1 MDFNLLRNDKF
12 KPCRVKASVLKTVED
27 SVQMISMQAKHRN
40 VAVVIDSFKVVFD
53 ALLFDKMRFQQ
64 VIVNLLTNAI
74 KFSRA
79 GGKVLIKLKSVSS
92 KRDPKFVNL
101 VVKVVD

>member
-1 MDFNLLRNDKF
+1 
-12 KPCRVKASVLKTVED
+12 
-27 SVQMISMQAKHRN
+27 
-40 VAVVIDSFKVVFD
+40 
-53 ALLFDKMRFQQ
+53 MRFQQ